1 MHFLSFCPVN
11 LPLTYRRFAVKSG
24 GMVNQ
29 KLRNY
34 TAKYRPG
41 ALAPVGDFFF
51 IKPESPSGSI
61 FLPVDDL

>member
-1 MHFLSFCPVN
+1 MHFLSLCPVN

-29 KLRNY
+29 KLRNSK
-34 TAKYRPG
+34 AKYRPG
-41 ALAPVGDFFF
+41 ALAPVGDFF